1 MYPDRG
7 LLFLRLQA
15 TEPTLREES
24 RFNFFITFGGV
35 TPLSEVETF
44 CRTGHDSVLESSV
57 FLVTLHVMITP
68 DDIFR
73 IADGAAFDA
82 AALEIFR
89 RQARECAPYREYLAR
104 IGVRAEH
111 VDTPEKIPYLP
122 IELFKT
128 HTVYCGETPPEA
140 VFTSSATTG
149 MTPSRHP
156 MRSLAL
162 YEQAFRTAFRNFYGD
177 PAGLS
182 LYALLPN
189 YLRRKGSSLVY
200 MADRLIADCGSG
212 GFYLDDCEGLLAAM
226 ERDPKPKILL
236 GVSYALWDLAE
247 RYAPKLRDTVVMETG
262 GMKGYREEIPK
273 EEFHRILCDAFG
285 VGEIHSEYGM
295 AELTSQ
301 AYSQGGNVF
310 RCPDW
315 MRVTARDVNAP
326 FDPLPAGARGGLN
339 IADLAS
345 WWSCAFIQTQD
356 VGRVGADGAFVIE
369 GRIDHSD
376 IRGCNLLV
384 Q

>member
-1 MYPDRG
+1 
-7 LLFLRLQA
+7 
-15 TEPTLREES
+15 
-24 RFNFFITFGGV
+24 
-35 TPLSEVETF
+35 
-44 CRTGHDSVLESSV
+44 
-57 FLVTLHVMITP
+57 MITP

-236 GVSYALWDLAE
+236 GVS
-247 RYAPKLRDTVVMETG
+247 
-262 GMKGYREEIPK
+262 
-273 EEFHRILCDAFG
+273 
-285 VGEIHSEYGM
+285 
-295 AELTSQ
+295 
-301 AYSQGGNVF
+301 
-310 RCPDW
+310 
-315 MRVTARDVNAP
+315 
-326 FDPLPAGARGGLN
+326 
-339 IADLAS
+339 
-345 WWSCAFIQTQD
+345 
-356 VGRVGADGAFVIE
+356 
-369 GRIDHSD
+369 
-376 IRGCNLLV
+376 
-384 Q
+384 

>member
-15 TEPTLREES
+15 TEPALREES

-104 IGVRAEH
+104 IGVRTEH

-247 RYAPKLRDTVVMETG
+247 GTLRSS
-262 GMKGYREEIPK
+262 
-273 EEFHRILCDAFG
+273 A
-285 VGEIHSEYGM
+285 
-295 AELTSQ
+295 
-301 AYSQGGNVF
+301 
-310 RCPDW
+310 
-315 MRVTARDVNAP
+315 
-326 FDPLPAGARGGLN
+326 
-339 IADLAS
+339 
-345 WWSCAFIQTQD
+345 
-356 VGRVGADGAFVIE
+356 
-369 GRIDHSD
+369 
-376 IRGCNLLV
+376 IRW
-384 Q
+384 